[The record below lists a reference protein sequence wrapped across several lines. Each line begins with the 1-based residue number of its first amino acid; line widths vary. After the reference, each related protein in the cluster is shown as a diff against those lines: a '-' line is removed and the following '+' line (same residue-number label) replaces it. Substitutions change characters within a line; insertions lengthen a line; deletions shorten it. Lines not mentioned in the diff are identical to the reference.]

1 MTQRAQRGSIELPDV
16 GSIPALVELTAGQAT
31 AMLLV
36 RPLSALD
43 DVVGT
48 HVGID
53 VATHR
58 GLLHVDARVAGVRD
72 GELLDLEVAGEGE
85 VTQRRNYARVDAG
98 LEVTVAASS
107 IPTVAVNISGSG
119 VVLSHL
125 DGLASGDLVE
135 LSLQLSPSEPPIAI
149 SGRVTREGDGQL
161 RAVHFEHVAP
171 VDRERIVQYV
181 FARQRLEAQRTRRA

>member
-1 MTQRAQRGSIELPDV
+1 MTQRAQRGSIELPGV
-16 GSIPALVELTAGQAT
+16 GDIPALVELTAGQAT

-36 RPLSALD
+36 RPLGALE

-53 VATHR
+53 VATQR

-72 GELLDLEVAGEGE
+72 GELLDLEVAGDGE

-98 LEVTVAASS
+98 LEVTIAASS
-107 IPTVAVNISGSG
+107 VPTVAVNISGSG

-125 DGLASGDLVE
+125 EGLASGDPVE
-135 LSLQLSPSEPPIAI
+135 LLLQLAPAEPPIAI
-149 SGRVTREGDGQL
+149 SGRVTREGDGDL

-171 VDRERIVQYV
+171 ADRERIVQYV
-181 FARQRLEAQRTRRA
+181 FARQRLEAQRTRRP

>member
-1 MTQRAQRGSIELPDV
+1 M
-16 GSIPALVELTAGQAT
+16 ELTAGQAT

-36 RPLSALD
+36 RPLGKLD

-72 GELLDLEVAGEGE
+72 GELLDLEVADEGE

-98 LEVTVAASS
+98 LEVRVATSS
-107 IPTVAVNISGSG
+107 VPTVAVNISGSG

-135 LSLQLSPSEPPIAI
+135 LLLQLAPAEPPIAI
-149 SGRVTREGDGQL
+149 SGRVTREGDGHL

-171 VDRERIVQYV
+171 ADRERIVQYV
-181 FARQRLEAQRTRRA
+181 FARQRLEAQRTRRP

>member
-1 MTQRAQRGSIELPDV
+1 MTKRAQRGSIELPEV

-36 RPLSALD
+36 RPL
-43 DVVGT
+43 
-48 HVGID
+48 
-53 VATHR
+53 
-58 GLLHVDARVAGVRD
+58 
-72 GELLDLEVAGEGE
+72 GE

-98 LEVTVAASS
+98 LEVRVAASS
-107 IPTVAVNISGSG
+107 APTVAVNISGSG
-119 VVLSHL
+119 AVLSHL

-135 LSLQLSPSEPPIAI
+135 LLLQLGPAEPPIAI
-149 SGRVTREGDGQL
+149 SGRVTREGDGHL

-171 VDRERIVQYV
+171 ADRERIVRYV

>member
-1 MTQRAQRGSIELPDV
+1 MTQRAQRGSIELP
-16 GSIPALVELTAGQAT
+16 GFGGIPALVELTAGQAT

-36 RPLSALD
+36 RPLATLA

-107 IPTVAVNISGSG
+107 VPTVAVNISGSG

-125 DGLASGDLVE
+125 EGLASGDVVE
-135 LSLQLSPSEPPIAI
+135 LLLQLAPAEPPIAI
-149 SGRVTREGDGQL
+149 SGRVTREGDGAL

-171 VDRERIVQYV
+171 ADRERIVQYV
-181 FARQRLEAQRTRRA
+181 FARQRLEAQRTRRP